1 MTVSNPYPP
10 AGPFGVTPGRLGPD
24 SFPYPCALAPSG
36 PTPRVAP
43 RPLRP
48 NPPAVVLGMNSDARP
63 GAPQSAH
70 MRSTAGLDREP
81 VLLIGG
87 QASATPIRSSARG
100 QTEPGLSFTALAA
113 GRRQA
118 WTLATRIAF
127 RHGFPRLVRRCPIGY
142 GFLVIDL
149 PAPAP
154 VGLPPPDAIRIAL
167 WWQLA
172 SSSGLFTAPRETLAP
187 LLPDASALSH
197 WLHDPDRPFAALR
210 AALALPEP
218 EIALALLGHQAEAED
233 WRDVLRLLAVCRRL
247 QYGARSGGV
256 DLWRRDA
263 RQRG

>member
-1 MTVSNPYPP
+1 MTVSNAYPP
-10 AGPFGVTPGRLGPD
+10 AGPFGATPGRPGPD
-24 SFPYPCALAPSG
+24 SFPYPRALARSG

-43 RPLRP
+43 LHP
-48 NPPAVVLGMNSDARP
+48 NLPAVVPGMNSDARP
-63 GAPQSAH
+63 GAILPART
-70 MRSTAGLDREP
+70 RSTAGPDLEP

-87 QASATPIRSSARG
+87 QASATPIRSRARCAP
-100 QTEPGLSFTALAA
+100 ESGLSATALAA

-127 RHGFPRLVRRCPIGY
+127 RHGFPRLVRRCPVGY

-149 PAPAP
+149 PAPAA
-154 VGLPPPDAIRIAL
+154 LPAPDPGALRIAL

-172 SSSGLFTAPRETLAP
+172 SSSGLFTAPRETVIP

-210 AALALPEP
+210 AALAPPEP
-218 EIALALLGHQAEAED
+218 EIALALLGQQAEAED

-247 QYGARSGGV
+247 QHGARSGGT